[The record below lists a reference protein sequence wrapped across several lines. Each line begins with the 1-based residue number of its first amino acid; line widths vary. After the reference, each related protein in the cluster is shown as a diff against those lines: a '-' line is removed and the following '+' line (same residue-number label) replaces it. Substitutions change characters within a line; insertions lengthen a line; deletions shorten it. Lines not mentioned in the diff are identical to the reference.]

1 MAKKTTAGKM
11 TTLKEA
17 LAGKLTEEQIS
28 KLKASYD
35 VIGDIAV
42 MNSMPAGLKSKE
54 KLIAK
59 AIMDLN
65 HHVKTVAK
73 KIGPTS
79 GVERIRKVKVV
90 LGEKRTET
98 TYIENG
104 CIFRLDINKVYF
116 SPRLGYER
124 LRVINQVKKNEIVYD
139 LFTGVGVFSVPIAKV
154 AKKVV
159 AIDINKNA
167 CKFLEENAR
176 INRVSDKIDIY
187 CGDAR
192 KVIAKHKWKKVAD
205 RVIMNLPM
213 HSGEFLD
220 LAFRIAKKNA
230 IVHFYFFLPQEKL
243 FEGATDLIEKAAKKS
258 KHKVKI
264 LNKRKCGQLAPW
276 IWRVVIDFRVLN

>member
-1 MAKKTTAGKM
+1 M

-17 LAGKLTEEQIS
+17 LKGKLTEKQIS
-28 KLKASYD
+28 NLKASYD
-35 VIGDIAV
+35 LIGDIAV

-54 KLIAK
+54 KLVAK
-59 AIMDLN
+59 TIMSLN
-65 HHVKTVAK
+65 NHIKTVVK

-90 LGEKRTET
+90 LGEKRTDT

-104 CIFRLDINKVYF
+104 CRFRLDINKVFF

-124 LRVINQVKKNEIVYD
+124 LRVIEQAKPNEIVYD
-139 LFTGVGVFSVPIAKV
+139 LFAGIGPFAIPIAKRV
-154 AKKVV
+154 KKVI

-187 CGDAR
+187 CGDSR
-192 KVIAKHKWKKVAD
+192 KTIAKQKWKNVAD

-213 HSGEFLD
+213 HAGQFLD
-220 LAFRIAKKNA
+220 LAFKIAKKGA
-230 IVHFYFFLPQEKL
+230 IVHFYFFLPQEDL
-243 FEGATDLIEKAAKKS
+243 FEGATELIENAAKKA
-258 KHKVKI
+258 KRKI
-264 LNKRKCGQLAPW
+264 KIINERKCGQLAPW
-276 IWRVVIDFRVLN
+276 IWRVAIDFKVLN

>member
-1 MAKKTTAGKM
+1 MA
-11 TTLKEA
+11 TLKEA
-17 LAGKLTEEQIS
+17 LKGKLTEEQIS
-28 KLKASYD
+28 NLKASYD
-35 VIGDIAV
+35 IIGDMAV
-42 MNSMPAGLKSKE
+42 MNSMPVGLKSKE

-65 HHVKTVAK
+65 HHIKTVVK

-90 LGEKRTET
+90 LGEKRTDT

-104 CIFRLDINKVYF
+104 CKFRLDINKVYF

-124 LRVINQVKKNEIVYD
+124 LRVIEQTKPNEVVYD
-139 LFTGVGVFSVPIAKV
+139 LFAGIGPFAVPVSKRV
-154 AKKVV
+154 KKVV
-159 AIDINKNA
+159 AIDINKAA

-192 KVIAKHKWKKVAD
+192 KVIAKKKWKKVAD

-213 HSGEFLD
+213 HAGEFLD
-220 LAFRIAKKNA
+220 LAFKIAKKNA
-230 IVHFYFFLPQEKL
+230 IVHFYFFLPQEQL
-243 FEGATDLIEKAAKKS
+243 FDGATDLIEKAAKKA
-258 KHKVKI
+258 KRKIKVI
-264 LNKRKCGQLAPW
+264 NKRKCGQLAPW
-276 IWRVVIDFRVLN
+276 IWRVAIDFKILN